1 MAVGETASASVAGP
15 ASAMRLVAVAFS
27 VLAAAILAIRAFFT
41 ATQPGYLGWAALIL
55 CALAALSSV
64 AAAVAVARGSAWA
77 LPGVALAV
85 VLAAV
90 VEVMPVA
97 PPRLVSLLAALV
109 AGAAAAASA
118 RENDAPTSRAGW
130 QTVLGW
136 VAFGL
141 YLPIGLLY
149 LISGLV
155 VPLYGVAL
163 LLAAWTVLLIVLFRL
178 LATRPAWTL
187 LIPALAVALWVGV
200 LAFGGSVLNWTA

>member
-15 ASAMRLVAVAFS
+15 VSGMRLVAVAFS
-27 VLAAAILAIRAFFT
+27 VLAAAILGIRAFFT
-41 ATQPGYLGWAALIL
+41 ATQLDGPGWAVV
-55 CALAALSSV
+55 CALAALSNV

-90 VEVMPVA
+90 VEVVPVA

-109 AGAAAAASA
+109 AGAAAVASA
-118 RENDAPTSRAGW
+118 RENDAPASRASW

-155 VPLYGVAL
+155 VPVYGGTL
-163 LLAAWTVLLIVLFRL
+163 LLAAWALLLIVLFRL
-178 LATRPAWTL
+178 LATRPAWAL

-200 LAFGGSVLNWTA
+200 LAFGGSVLDWTA

>member
-1 MAVGETASASVAGP
+1 M
-15 ASAMRLVAVAFS
+15 
-27 VLAAAILAIRAFFT
+27 
-41 ATQPGYLGWAALIL
+41 
-55 CALAALSSV
+55 
-64 AAAVAVARGSAWA
+64 
-77 LPGVALAV
+77 
-85 VLAAV
+85 LAAV

-109 AGAAAAASA
+109 AGTAAVASA
-118 RENDAPTSRAGW
+118 RENDTPTSGAGW

-155 VPLYGVAL
+155 VPVYGVAL

-178 LATRPAWTL
+178 LATRPAWAL

>member
-1 MAVGETASASVAGP
+1 
-15 ASAMRLVAVAFS
+15 MRLVAVAFF
-27 VLAAAILAIRAFFT
+27 VLAAAILAIRAFFA
-41 ATQPGYLGWAALIL
+41 ATQPDGPGWAAV

-90 VEVMPVA
+90 VEVVPVA

-109 AGAAAAASA
+109 AGAAAVASA
-118 RENDAPTSRAGW
+118 GENDAATSRAGW

-155 VPLYGVAL
+155 VPLYGVVL
-163 LLAAWTVLLIVLFRL
+163 LFAAWALLLIVLFRL
-178 LATRPAWTL
+178 LATRPAWAL